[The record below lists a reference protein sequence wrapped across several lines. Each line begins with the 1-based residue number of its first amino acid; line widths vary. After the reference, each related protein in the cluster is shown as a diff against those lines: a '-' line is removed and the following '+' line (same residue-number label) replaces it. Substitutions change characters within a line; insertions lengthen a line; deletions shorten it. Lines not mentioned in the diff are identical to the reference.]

1 MEMSMQEIHQSLKSV
16 IDYQT
21 HHRIRETQGRRRAED
36 LNNRVF
42 WWSLMESGTILI
54 VSVGQVFILRNFF
67 SEKKTYTY
75 NRL

>member
-21 HHRIRETQGRRRAED
+21 HHRLRETQGRRRAED
-36 LNNRVF
+36 LNNRVL
-42 WWSLMESGTILI
+42 WWSLMETVLMLF
-54 VSVGQVFILRNFF
+54 VSIAQVLTVKNLF
-67 SEKKTYTY
+67 SEKKSPTY